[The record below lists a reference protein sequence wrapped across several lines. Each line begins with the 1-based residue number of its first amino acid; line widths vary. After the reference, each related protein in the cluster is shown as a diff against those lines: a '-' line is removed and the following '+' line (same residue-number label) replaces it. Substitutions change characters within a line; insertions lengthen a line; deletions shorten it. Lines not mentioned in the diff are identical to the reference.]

1 MCGLAGF
8 VQPGGFPAS
17 QGRQIAAKMGDR
29 IAHRGPDDGDVWLDG
44 SAGVALASRRLAV
57 IDLSAAGHQ
66 PMRSHSGRYVISFN
80 GEIYNHQERRPSRN
94 RTGHYGR

>member
-8 VQPGGFPAS
+8 VQPGGFPTAE
-17 QGRQIAAKMGDR
+17 GRQIASKMGDR

-94 RTGHYGR
+94 RTGRYGR